1 MPITQ
6 NDIDRLKEIYQK
18 QFHEELSNDDA
29 WEMGIRLVNLFRLLL
44 GDKQEPIDLKK
55 VRTL

>member
-6 NDIDRLKEIYQK
+6 HEIDKLKDIYKK
-18 QFHEELSNDDA
+18 QFGGDLSNEEA

-44 GDKQEPIDLKK
+44 GDKKEPVDLKK
-55 VRTL
+55 VRTP

>member
-6 NDIDRLKEIYQK
+6 NDIDKLKVIYKNQYGK
-18 QFHEELSNDDA
+18 DLSNDEA

-44 GDKQEPIDLKK
+44 GDEPPKDPLLKQPQK
-55 VRTL
+55 